1 MPIEVKSNFKL
12 KAKELEKYARQLS
25 DKYLKVGMYYLLNE
39 VSNIS
44 IVEHMIHYPTTKE
57 AMAAPVH
64 SSKITIRT
72 ANLAR
77 SVLEM
82 PSFNRQGVKKSSM
95 QGILTPDVKLPGKS
109 KEGIIEGYKKVVISG
124 STLEGFIGT
133 DVFYAEEN
141 EEGLYGKKAR
151 PFLKPAAKESIA
163 TGREIFRKVI
173 EQSFKKEAI

>member
-1 MPIEVKSNFKL
+1 MPIEVKSNFRL
-12 KAKELEKYARQLS
+12 KAKELEKYASQLS

-44 IVEHMIHYPTTKE
+44 IVEHMILTKTKE
-57 AMAAPVH
+57 EALVAPVH
-64 SSKITIRT
+64 SSKLTIRVG
-72 ANLAR
+72 NLAR

-82 PSFNRQGVKKSSM
+82 PSFNRQGIKKSSM

-109 KEGIIEGYKKVVISG
+109 EEGVIEGHKKVKISG
-124 STLEGFIGT
+124 STLEGFIISE
-133 DVFYAEEN
+133 VKYAERH
-141 EEGLYGKKAR
+141 EEGHDMPKR